1 MERTAILKTQI
12 KDLCMEIIGL
22 SYESRPDPMKILNRA
37 MALANANGDLA
48 REWAA
53 QIAESEPE
61 LDGPMPQ
68 ENVDAVNKVGIE
80 EALRATVRLAKRNIA
95 RRIRTG
101 EGKGD

>member
-1 MERTAILKTQI
+1 MKTEEIKTAI

-22 SYESRPDPMKILNRA
+22 SYESKPDPVKILNRA

-61 LDGPMPQ
+61 LEGPMPP
-68 ENVDAVNKVGIE
+68 ENIEAVNRVGME

-101 EGKGD
+101 EEK